1 MISFIPLTIG
11 VLFLGYFFYYFSPTN
26 FFVISYIC
34 CVIKL
39 MDTFEAIKLVGLVP
53 KLLSKKEKE
62 KEEEKERVSRE
73 RNAEGKRNIIIII
86 TIKDLIFYPRL

>member
-1 MISFIPLTIG
+1 M
-11 VLFLGYFFYYFSPTN
+11 
-26 FFVISYIC
+26 
-34 CVIKL
+34 
-39 MDTFEAIKLVGLVP
+39 MDTFEAIKLVGFVP